1 MNNWVLGRA
10 GEDLAETLISEK
22 GYEILERGFRCPAG
36 EIDIICT
43 DGSTMHFVEVK
54 TRSSRRCGLPEEAV
68 DGRKQ
73 LHMRRAAVWYINE
86 EHPKEN
92 RFSFDVVS
100 VTCEHLKG
108 VF

>member
-10 GEDLAETLISEK
+10 GEELAAALIGEK
-22 GYEILERGFRCPAG
+22 GYKILERSYRCPAG

-43 DGSTMHFVEVK
+43 DGETIHFVEVK
-54 TRSSRRCGLPEEAV
+54 TRSSRYYGLPEEAV
-68 DGRKQ
+68 DRRKLQ
-73 LHMRRAAVWYINE
+73 HMRKTAAWYM
-86 EHPKEN
+86 KERDPRED
-92 RFSFDVVS
+92 RFSFDVVA